1 MKDTEIQI
9 RWAEDIKKGGQVK
22 TKNNFNKVLNLSD
35 EDFVTWVKIILSGLK
50 EKRQNE
56 KIRNKNSR

>member
-50 EKRQNE
+50 EKRQNDLYY
-56 KIRNKNSR
+56 KNKK